1 MGTLKGDAEAYVQKQ
16 TKNVTELAKVS
27 VDLETR
33 EEEFTDA
40 EGKPFTVMKIT
51 VDGED
56 YRVPKSVLK
65 QLKEFLKEMPDLKY
79 FKVTSTGSGLNT
91 EYTTIPLAE

>member
-1 MGTLKGDAEAYVQKQ
+1 MGNLKGEAEAYVQKQ
-16 TKNVTELAKVS
+16 TKNITELAKVS
-27 VDLETR
+27 VELDTR

-40 EGKPFTVMKIT
+40 EGKPFAIMKVT

-65 QLKEFLKEMPDLKY
+65 QLKEILEEMPDLKF
-79 FKVTSTGSGLNT
+79 FKVKSSGTGLNT
-91 EYTTIPLAE
+91 EYTTIPLVE